1 MSYAN
6 WNPTA
11 FYLTNDLVYDGNEDY
26 IALAD
31 NTNTQPST
39 HPLVWSVVA
48 PPGPP
53 TGLANVV
60 TADGSGILSV
70 VAGNTATLSSALVND
85 PNITLTPAAPPSKDL
100 TIGVN
105 SALTSITSISGAAIA
120 INDLASLDGTNVTLT
135 NIQSING
142 TNLADYGIASIANP
156 NTSTTI
162 ATASL
167 LSLTS
172 ILSLTFVDTNPS
184 FVAPTNQLLWYQVIG
199 PNTIQINSSAP
210 AGVPGGSLVI
220 AWRLLVA

>member
-26 IALAD
+26 IALA
-31 NTNTQPST
+31 NNFNKLPSAN
-39 HPLVWSVVA
+39 PAIWSVIA

-60 TADGSGILSV
+60 TADGSGIISV

-85 PNITLTPAAPPSKDL
+85 PNITLTPAVSPSKDL

-105 SALTSITSISGAAIA
+105 SALTSIS
-120 INDLASLDGTNVTLT
+120 
-135 NIQSING
+135 SING
-142 TNLADYGIASIANP
+142 TELSDYGFVSIAHP
-156 NTSTTI
+156 ATSTTI
-162 ATASL
+162 STAST
-167 LSLTS
+167 LSPTS
-172 ILSLTFVDTNPS
+172 ILSLTFVDANPS
-184 FVAPTNQLLWYQVIG
+184 FVPPSNQLLWYSLVG
-199 PNTIQINSSAP
+199 PNTLQINSSASAP
-210 AGVPGGSLVI
+210 LPGDSLVI